1 MARSKNALLKG
12 LSGTVGK
19 QFVFKQYRGKTVVS
33 QYPDMSNV
41 KPSELQKE
49 KRSLFAEA
57 VKFARSINNNPKQKA
72 VYLKKA
78 EKGQSAYHCA
88 LKEYLDK
95 HKK

>member
-1 MARSKNALLKG
+1 MARSKNVLLKE
-12 LSGTVGK
+12 LSGAIGK
-19 QFVFKQYRGKTVVS
+19 QLVFKQYRGKTVVS

-57 VKFARSINNNPKQKA
+57 VKYARRINNDPEQKA
-72 VYLKKA
+72 LYLKKA
-78 EKGQSAYHCA
+78 KKGQSAYHCA